1 VYIHA
6 ERLLAKA
13 GGSNC
18 KGRGISHPWNEATAG
33 VERAE
38 RSGGLHERSAEA
50 WGNPLR
56 ARGAE
61 LPLGAFAV
69 AFRYHFIS
77 LGVFAATATSANNLA
92 RFTSYVGMEDAG
104 AEVFSA

>member
-13 GGSNC
+13 EGSKC
-18 KGRGISHPWNEATAG
+18 KGSGISHPWNEAVAG

-38 RSGGLHERSAEA
+38 QSGGLHKRSAEA

-61 LPLGAFAV
+61 PLSVLSTCVTKQTGDMV
-69 AFRYHFIS
+69 YS
-77 LGVFAATATSANNLA
+77 EA
-92 RFTSYVGMEDAG
+92 RR
-104 AEVFSA
+104 